1 MRGQGHAIKQWGHFA
16 HKKNPPKKHYKQT
29 LSVYS
34 SNMESV
40 SLVLLMKSK
49 HVKDFQP
56 DESSKHPSQSETL
69 AGVLGTAGC
78 GVMRSWPQN
87 SLHHCAQG
95 LGGGVTLLSVYV
107 DVTLSNSIN
116 LTLFLQPV
124 QTQM

>member
-1 MRGQGHAIKQWGHFA
+1 
-16 HKKNPPKKHYKQT
+16 
-29 LSVYS
+29 
-34 SNMESV
+34 MESV

-49 HVKDFQP
+49 HVKDLKP

-87 SLHHCAQG
+87 GLHHCAQG
-95 LGGGVTLLSVYV
+95 LGGGGMNPVTLLSVYV
-107 DVTLSNSIN
+107 DATLSNSIN